1 MSDKNNTVQSKM
13 SQLEELVG
21 WFQGEEFVLEESV
34 QKFEQAEKLAAEI
47 EEDLLKIKN
56 DIKIVKERFDS

>member
-21 WFQGEEFVLEESV
+21 WFQGKEFVLEESV
-34 QKFEQAEKLAAEI
+34 EKFERAEKLAAEI